1 MNGLVK
7 LLVRV
12 GIMVGV
18 TKGVEY
24 FATRSTDTE
33 TPEGK
38 AAAKLGR
45 QEAKQAR
52 KKLRILQRFTRF

>member
-12 GIMVGV
+12 GIMVGIA
-18 TKGVEY
+18 KGVEY
-24 FATRSTDTE
+24 VATRGIDPA

-38 AAAKLGR
+38 AAAANGR
-45 QEAKQAR
+45 QNSRRATR
-52 KKLRILQRFTRF
+52 LVNMMRRFTRF